1 VDEEEESSF
10 SAKATPTKDRMGF
23 FNGDKPE
30 VDYQYIEND
39 RKVKELLSK
48 YPSCSSLC
56 AICLRSDSELIG
68 PFVNTK
74 V

>member
-1 VDEEEESSF
+1 
-10 SAKATPTKDRMGF
+10 MGF